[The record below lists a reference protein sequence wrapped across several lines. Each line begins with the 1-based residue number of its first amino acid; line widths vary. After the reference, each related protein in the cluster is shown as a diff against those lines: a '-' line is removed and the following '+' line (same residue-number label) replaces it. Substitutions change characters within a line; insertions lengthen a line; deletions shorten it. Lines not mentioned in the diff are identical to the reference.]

1 MSKAFCK
8 RLIISIIVILS
19 VLFAA
24 SLLFFQWDIARVN
37 AGEKPLFIIHTDS
50 LNDGG
55 TNFYYGLG
63 YQIIKWNRF
72 SNDGNTI
79 FVGTECHYIF
89 GMIDPF
95 HDEPTVNLNEIRRK

>member
-1 MSKAFCK
+1 MSKDSCK
-8 RLIISIIVILS
+8 RLIVTIAVIISI
-19 VLFAA
+19 LFAV
-24 SLLFFQWDIARVN
+24 SLLFFQWDKARVS
-37 AGEKPLFIIHTDS
+37 AGKKPLFILHTVS

-95 HDEPTVNLNEIRRK
+95 HEPTVDLNEIRRK